1 MIFPA
6 PSGKAATGDER
17 TRDSLRR
24 LILGRWLVLAGLA
37 LAALLM
43 PPLLGIALPTP
54 AILAILLLAAAYNG
68 LSAYRLRRESASA
81 PSSSNDLLVQ
91 LIFDMAT
98 LSAVV
103 FFSGGATNPLISLL
117 LPPVAIAALAL
128 PGRLVALVGG
138 LSIVAYS
145 LLMRFYLPLSVSD
158 ASQAAQ
164 LHLLGMWLTFA
175 VSAMIIGWLIVRMTA
190 EIRARDADLAAARE
204 QALRDEGMLAMGTL
218 AAGAAHELGTPLA
231 TISLL
236 AGELAS
242 DSSLPAPLREDI
254 GLIRQQVSQCKEI
267 ITGLSRRAGMERL
280 ENATLQPADQWLETL
295 RQHWHAARPLVQSRL
310 QCLGEGAAPRL
321 VADPRLEQAVLN
333 LLNNAA
339 NASNAPIALRLDWG
353 DGHIRIDILDQGP
366 GFPPGIIAH
375 GGRASFPAH
384 AGGSGVG
391 LMLTC
396 NAVEQLGGTLSLSNP
411 AAGGAL
417 VSIELPAPRPSI

>member
-310 QCLGEGAAPRL
+310 QCLE
-321 VADPRLEQAVLN
+321 
-333 LLNNAA
+333 
-339 NASNAPIALRLDWG
+339 I
-353 DGHIRIDILDQGP
+353 
-366 GFPPGIIAH
+366 
-375 GGRASFPAH
+375 GRASWRERA
-384 AGGSGVG
+384 
-391 LMLTC
+391 
-396 NAVEQLGGTLSLSNP
+396 
-411 AAGGAL
+411 
-417 VSIELPAPRPSI
+417 